1 MVEYVNIGFNP
12 ITIVNNKEKNVVLI
26 SEDEWKNIEEILY
39 LSSIP
44 DDVNNIKN
52 TEKWK
57 DAIGILSK
65 VNYVVHTDAIKS
77 FIVSTLIE
85 EQKRFIYVEESDV
98 LNVAL
103 FGMTTKEWRENNPE
117 LAKNGNIRDYTDLLH
132 LVILSNLETI
142 NASLISDNVPQGER
156 LIKLNNNA
164 RVQMEALRNNKN
176 IKDLELLQQKIN
188 NDKLL
193 IEN

>member
-85 EQKRFIYVEESDV
+85 EQKRFIYAEE
-98 LNVAL
+98 A
-103 FGMTTKEWRENNPE
+103 